1 MFIVNNNW
9 SRLMDD
15 LKESL
20 KSSVLINVSQES
32 VTRYSVNGQLMDERE
47 TGMMCIL
54 HAHGVQ
60 L

>member
-1 MFIVNNNW
+1 
-9 SRLMDD
+9 MDD